1 MNFQDNKIA
10 LCILTRYFNQ
20 YWIDFLNQF
29 SSHDVY
35 LVIDDNETK
44 YPYKIGNVNIVQIS
58 DEECLKSNYYKSSS
72 WSNLKDIV
80 SWDRALYYFNRIN
93 PKYEHIWFMEDD
105 VFFAS
110 EKVIEEIN
118 RKYSTSDL
126 LCAFNEINPTGDIHH
141 GWNHWVNVIH
151 RIGTPWAHSLISA
164 CRLSKRLLKE
174 VDNYVSDRHLMFI
187 EALFNTL
194 AVHRGFII
202 DNPVEMSETIS
213 YDKKWDRD
221 FIDLA
226 KIYHPFKKI
235 DDHQYIR
242 ERYLSF
248 LKK

>member
-1 MNFQDNKIA
+1 
-10 LCILTRYFNQ
+10 
-20 YWIDFLNQF
+20 
-29 SSHDVY
+29 
-35 LVIDDNETK
+35 
-44 YPYKIGNVNIVQIS
+44 
-58 DEECLKSNYYKSSS
+58 
-72 WSNLKDIV
+72 
-80 SWDRALYYFNRIN
+80 
-93 PKYEHIWFMEDD
+93 MEDD

-118 RKYSTSDL
+118 KKYSNSDL

-194 AVHRGFII
+194 ALHHGFTI
-202 DNPVEMSETIS
+202 DNPIEMSETIS

-242 ERYLSF
+242 EKYLYFS
-248 LKK
+248 